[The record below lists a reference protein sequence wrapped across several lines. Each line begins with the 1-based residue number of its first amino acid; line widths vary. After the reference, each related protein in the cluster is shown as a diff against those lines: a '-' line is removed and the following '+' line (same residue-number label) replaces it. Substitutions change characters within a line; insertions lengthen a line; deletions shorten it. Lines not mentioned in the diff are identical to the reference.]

1 MRRCRMMTS
10 ETADF
15 AVPTKGPS
23 LRQPAEALRFINR
36 NRSDG
41 DARPSAV
48 ADHRKLEL
56 IERLR
61 RLGFELRDCLAL
73 IRLSEAGA
81 GSDDVAQSATD
92 EEYAR
97 HLTAVDERIIV
108 LMRLR
113 GTLLRLQ
120 ARGRRPVGGLATLLV
135 ELEGPHHV

>member
-1 MRRCRMMTS
+1 MRWCRTMTT
-10 ETADF
+10 ETADS
-15 AVPTKGPS
+15 AVPTQGRS
-23 LRQPAEALRFINR
+23 LRKPAEALRFINR
-36 NRSDG
+36 NRSDVG
-41 DARPSAV
+41 ARPSAV

-61 RLGFELRDCLAL
+61 RLGFDLRDCLAL

-92 EEYAR
+92 EEFAR
-97 HLTAVDERIIV
+97 QLAAVDERVIA

-113 GTLLRLQ
+113 GALLRLQ
-120 ARGRRPVGGLATLLV
+120 ERGCRPAGGLATLLV

>member
-1 MRRCRMMTS
+1 
-10 ETADF
+10 
-15 AVPTKGPS
+15 
-23 LRQPAEALRFINR
+23 
-36 NRSDG
+36 
-41 DARPSAV
+41 V

-120 ARGRRPVGGLATLLV
+120 ARGRRPVGGFATLLV
-135 ELEGPHHV
+135 ELEGAPHV